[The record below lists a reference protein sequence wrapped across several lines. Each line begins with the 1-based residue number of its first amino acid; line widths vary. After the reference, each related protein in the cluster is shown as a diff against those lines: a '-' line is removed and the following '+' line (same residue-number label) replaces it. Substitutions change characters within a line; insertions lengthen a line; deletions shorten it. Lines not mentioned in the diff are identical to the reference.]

1 MKKEDVINFPQ
12 KQTLKTWY
20 VINRSKITVTSKR
33 INMNDFYF
41 DRVLLI
47 NTYLSE
53 RPSNDKTNFANII
66 SKQGMK
72 TSRLR

>member
-1 MKKEDVINFPQ
+1 MNISQKE
-12 KQTLKTWY
+12 TLKTWY

-33 INMNDFYF
+33 RNMNDCYYL

-53 RPSNDKTNFANII
+53 RPGNDKTNFANII
-66 SKQGMK
+66 SK
-72 TSRLR
+72 